1 MNKFNLII
9 TIICTFLCVEL
20 AVIAQP
26 RGMII
31 EDDEPE
37 EEVVPTPVENV
48 QPELIRPSNPT
59 PAVTVPTESVT
70 PANTTPYVETGTGS
84 PNTPTPASATTPTTT
99 TTPSSSSGVSY
110 SNTLNRNNEGTGG
123 ASNDIEAP
131 TPLEDKK
138 FIKESLVQ
146 DGVYEKMRLK
156 ERQVLAYD
164 DIREADVLWSKR
176 VWRVIDT
183 REKMNLTFSYPEQP
197 FVGIL
202 LDIISKSDEAKIFTD
217 DGFTMET
224 TADEILNRLGASE
237 TIEVYNPVTE
247 EFETETVTNDFN
259 PELIKKIRIKEDWV
273 FDEEASTMVVRI
285 LAIAPIIDE
294 YDDNDNFRGERAM
307 FWAYYPSIRQDLARY
322 EAYNPLN
329 DAQRLSWED
338 LLEMRYFS
346 SHIYKEGNVRDM
358 RIKDYTS
365 GVDILLE
372 SERIKRKI
380 FEYEHD
386 LWSY

>member
-1 MNKFNLII
+1 MIF
-9 TIICTFLCVEL
+9 ICAFLCV
-20 AVIAQP
+20 AGTAYAQDDDD
-26 RGMII
+26 GINFI
-31 EDDEPE
+31 DDEPE
-37 EEVVPTPVENV
+37 E
-48 QPELIRPSNPT
+48 
-59 PAVTVPTESVT
+59 VT
-70 PANTTPYVETGTGS
+70 PAPQPNEETTPEPAVKINEIKTYPLNTTPENDSGNTTTS
-84 PNTPTPASATTPTTT
+84 PGAMTTPSGGTS
-99 TTPSSSSGVSY
+99 TTPSSGGSGVKYGS
-110 SNTLNRNNEGTGG
+110 SLNRNNEGTRPSG
-123 ASNDIEAP
+123 DIEAP

-138 FIKESLVQ
+138 FVKEPLVQ
-146 DGVYEKMRLK
+146 DGAYEKVRLK

-164 DIREADVLWSKR
+164 HIREADVLWSKR

-202 LDIISKSDEAKIFTD
+202 LDIISKSDEAKIFVD
-217 DGFTMET
+217 DGFTLET
-224 TADEILNRLGASE
+224 SAEEVLNRLGASE
-237 TIEVYNPVTE
+237 TVDIYNPVTE
-247 EFETETVTNDFN
+247 EYETKTVTNEFN
-259 PELIKKIRIKEDWV
+259 PELISKIRIKEDWV
-273 FDEEASTMVVRI
+273 FDEESSSMEVRI
-285 LAIAPIIDE
+285 LAIAPIVDE
-294 YDDNDNFRGERAM
+294 HDDNDNFRGERAL

-329 DAQRLSWED
+329 DAQRLTWED